1 MKRTDFQEYWRYYIH
16 LETLLIKTFDF
27 VALTRNN
34 YPTYSNQYA
43 SILQL
48 TGSELD
54 SFFKYYIN
62 PKGRN
67 IKDYMQSFVKKHPE
81 LIEQEVEI
89 LDSDIILKPFEKCEG
104 VLCDTPMFW
113 WKAFTDIKHNR
124 VKNFL
129 KANLCNCLN
138 ALAALY
144 MIECQCIRDIAE
156 SDGEIDIPVPE
167 SKLFDLK
174 NWESNFFPISKLSI
188 SVSGKQISPGSV
200 ELKTP
205 SGSGKI

>member
-1 MKRTDFQEYWRYYIH
+1 MRKNDIMERTDFQEYWRYYIH
-16 LETLLIKTFDF
+16 LEALLIKTSDF
-27 VALTRNN
+27 VAFTRDNFL
-34 YPTYSNQYA
+34 TYSNQHA

-48 TGSELD
+48 TGAELD
-54 SFFKYYIN
+54 AFFKYYIN
-62 PKGRN
+62 PNGRN
-67 IKDYMQSFVKKHPE
+67 IKDYMHSFVKEHPE

-104 VLCDTPMFW
+104 VLCGNPIFW

-144 MIECQCIRDIAE
+144 IVERQCIRDIAKN
-156 SDGEIDIPVPE
+156 DRKIDIPVPE
-167 SKLFDLK
+167 SRLFRLK
-174 NWESNFFPISKLSI
+174 NWDSNFLLS
-188 SVSGKQISPGSV
+188 SQIFI
-200 ELKTP
+200 ECCHNEIK
-205 SGSGKI
+205 

>member
-1 MKRTDFQEYWRYYIH
+1 MRKNDIMERTDFQEYWRYYIH
-16 LETLLIKTFDF
+16 LEALLIKTFDF
-27 VALTRNN
+27 VALTRDNFF
-34 YPTYSNQYA
+34 TYSNQYA
-43 SILQL
+43 SILRL
-48 TGSELD
+48 TGAELD
-54 SFFKYYIN
+54 AFFKYYIN
-62 PKGRN
+62 SNGRN
-67 IKDYMQSFVKKHPE
+67 IKDYMQSFAKEHHE

-104 VLCDTPMFW
+104 VLCGNPMFW

-167 SKLFDLK
+167 SKLFSLA
-174 NWESNFFPISKLSI
+174 NWDSNYMLSSHLLI
-188 SVSGKQISPGSV
+188 GKTTT
-200 ELKTP
+200 K
-205 SGSGKI
+205 